1 MASTIRVA
9 LSLVGSAILLFS
21 CDDSGKGD
29 ATTDPAYILS
39 EYSEGL
45 SVVKSRNGRRSYRFA
60 APLLEGYTL
69 SPEPYREF
77 RKGVEVTTY
86 QDDSLTTVDAVMTS
100 DYAIY
105 YEKRELWEARGNVEV
120 HKADGTNLYTQQ
132 LFWDARTG
140 KIYSNVDTKIEQ
152 HGGRNVGI
160 GEGFESD
167 EEFRDWRFRRSKN
180 RFEVEIRPTESD
192 STATGQP
199 AAERDAAAVP
209 ARRPGDDP
217 LGLRPAPERPLGE
230 EGSADVR
237 RRGRQRSISDPRSNN
252 NASNSSR

>member
-1 MASTIRVA
+1 M
-9 LSLVGSAILLFS
+9 LFS

-29 ATTDPAYILS
+29 ATTDPSYILS

-69 SPEPYREF
+69 SAEPYREF

-86 QDDSLTTVDAVMTS
+86 QDDSLTTVDAVMTAN
-100 DYAIY
+100 YAIY
-105 YEKRELWEARGNVEV
+105 YEKRELWEAKGNVEV

-132 LFWDARTG
+132 LFWDARMG
-140 KIYSNVDTKIEQ
+140 KVYSNVDTKIEQ

-180 RFEVEIRPTESD
+180 RFEVEVRTGAD
-192 STATGQP
+192 STAGDGSATAPRPAKEHP
-199 AAERDAAAVP
+199 AAIPE
-209 ARRPGDDP
+209 RRPGDDP
-217 LGLRPAPERPLGE
+217 LGLRPATVMQIRPLTDND
-230 EGSADVR
+230 STDTR
-237 RRGRQRSISDPRSNN
+237 RRDRDRSVWAPGAGN
-252 NASNSSR
+252 NASNIRK